1 MKYVFK
7 QIDSYTPSETTVE
20 FEADSLETI
29 LEQFEMFL
37 KGSGYQISGT
47 LDIVYP
53 DEEINYD
60 GINIDL
66 SSSEHEQ
73 YLWDINAIGEKPF
86 NSEDIVLD
94 LGAAQPAIN
103 MDFNRE
109 NTFFDYDYANSA
121 TDTTVMAH
129 VAADLL
135 RQMENKELAKERCS
149 VCGLDA
155 ALMRDHT
162 CFDKNCPLQEPL
174 PF

>member
-29 LEQFEMFL
+29 LEQFEFFL

-60 GINIDL
+60 DINIDL
-66 SSSEHEQ
+66 SS
-73 YLWDINAIGEKPF
+73 Y
-86 NSEDIVLD
+86 
-94 LGAAQPAIN
+94 GAGQPV
-103 MDFNRE
+103 DFE
-109 NTFFDYDYANSA
+109 

-135 RQMENKELAKERCS
+135 RQMENKELAQERCS

-155 ALMRDHT
+155 ALMKDHT

>member
-29 LEQFEMFL
+29 LEQFEFFL
-37 KGSGYQISGT
+37 KGSGYKISGT

-66 SSSEHEQ
+66 SSYGQQSD
-73 YLWDINAIGEKPF
+73 DIILN
-86 NSEDIVLD
+86 
-94 LGAAQPAIN
+94 LGAAEPALDLN
-103 MDFNRE
+103 FE
-109 NTFFDYDYANSA
+109 

-155 ALMRDHT
+155 DLMKDHT